1 MAVTAPVVRVPVPV
15 NVAMIMVVP
24 AVKAVVEVAAM
35 PEEEG
40 TVRMPVMCVA
50 TMGVT
55 VMGMAVVAAV
65 TAVTAVASSNC
76 Q

>member
-1 MAVTAPVVRVPVPV
+1 MAVTVPVVRVPVSV
-15 NVAMIMVVP
+15 NVAMIMVGP
-24 AVKAVVEVAAM
+24 AVKPVVEVAAM

-50 TMGVT
+50 TMGVAM
-55 VMGMAVVAAV
+55 VGMAAVVAAV
-65 TAVTAVASSNC
+65 TAVASGNR

>member
-50 TMGVT
+50 MMGVA
-55 VMGMAVVAAV
+55 VVGMAAVVAAV
-65 TAVTAVASSNC
+65 TAVASGNR